1 VLDVLHEI
9 VDEMMMDGLRMD
21 ERMRAVPM
29 KMGGLMM
36 KMGAKKDDHWKVAQV
51 DHR

>member
-1 VLDVLHEI
+1 
-9 VDEMMMDGLRMD
+9 VDEMMMDGLRMDVPMTD